1 MEKANGSRIVIKSL
15 VDGVVLVITMVV
27 YINAMAQA
35 RWLLKGDARYST
47 GPHTTFDLDIPR
59 PNTAKLLDCMID
71 LYSSQL
77 LFG

>member
-1 MEKANGSRIVIKSL
+1 
-15 VDGVVLVITMVV
+15 MVV
-27 YINAMAQA
+27 YINAMVQA

-59 PNTAKLLDCMID
+59 PNTAKLLDCMIV
-71 LYSSQL
+71 LYSGQL